1 MNQHPSHHLSRDQI
15 SKCLIG
21 DGTPQETQHVGNCA
35 VCSAELARLESS
47 FSQFRGTVRQWSDR
61 HWSDRVG
68 GIAQSNWQ
76 PKEGSV
82 VNFDNHLERLLVP
95 ASIELPWYKGIV
107 LSVKELINPPKLP
120 PLEVTSK
127 PVKLASLKGLYGGH
141 ETTAGLSSVILHV
154 AAVALLLFVGTLK
167 PVQNAMK
174 EFVPLFAPDLKPLQ
188 PKPKP
193 EQSKGG
199 GGSPQKTEVTKGE
212 LPKVAPKSFV
222 PPIRTVE
229 DPKLALTPTIIAPD
243 LPNINAPNYGDPLG
257 RLGIPSAGNGIG
269 TGIGS
274 GRGPGVGP
282 GSGGGFGGGAYKIG
296 GGVSAPVPVFR
307 PEPEYSEEAR
317 KAKWQGA
324 VLLQLVVDENGV
336 PQEIK
341 VVRSLGLGL
350 DQKAIEAVQKWR
362 FKPGLKDGKPVPV
375 SANIEV
381 NFRLL

>member
-1 MNQHPSHHLSRDQI
+1 VSEQLSE
-15 SKCLIG
+15 KPVNVG
-21 DGTPQETQHVGNCA
+21 GGTPADDADIHLQH
-35 VCSAELARLESS
+35 
-47 FSQFRGTVRQWSDR
+47 F
-61 HWSDRVG
+61 
-68 GIAQSNWQ
+68 
-76 PKEGSV
+76 
-82 VNFDNHLERLLVP
+82 LVP
-95 ASIELPWYKGIV
+95 DTIELPWYKSIV
-107 LSVKELINPPKLP
+107 QGVKDLINPPKLP

-127 PVKLASLKGLYGGH
+127 PVDDLPSLKGLYGGH
-141 ETTAGLSSVILHV
+141 ETTAGVSSVVIHV
-154 AAVALLLFVGTLK
+154 AVVALLLFVGSLK
-167 PVQNAMK
+167 PVQKAMK
-174 EFVPLFAPDLKPLQ
+174 EFVPIFAPDLKPLQ

-199 GGSPQKTEVTKGE
+199 GGSPEKTEVTKGQ

-222 PPIRTVE
+222 PPIRPKE
-229 DPKLALTPTIIAPD
+229 DPKLALNPTIVAPD
-243 LPNINAPNYGDPLG
+243 LPNISSPNFGNPLA
-257 RLGIPSAGNGIG
+257 GIGMPSSGNGIG

-274 GRGPGVGP
+274 GKGPGVGP
-282 GSGGGFGGGAYKIG
+282 GSGGGFGGGAYRIG
-296 GGVSAPVPVFR
+296 GGVSAPVPIFR

>member
-1 MNQHPSHHLSRDQI
+1 VSEQLPEQRGNAGGKPPDDSDHHL
-15 SKCLIG
+15 
-21 DGTPQETQHVGNCA
+21 QH
-35 VCSAELARLESS
+35 
-47 FSQFRGTVRQWSDR
+47 
-61 HWSDRVG
+61 
-68 GIAQSNWQ
+68 
-76 PKEGSV
+76 
-82 VNFDNHLERLLVP
+82 LLVP
-95 ASIELPWYKGIV
+95 ASIELPWYKSIVRGVKDLINPPKLPPLEITSKPLDLGNPSADTDVHLQHFLVPASIELPWYKGVVQGI
-107 LSVKELINPPKLP
+107 KELINPPKLP
-120 PLEVTSK
+120 PLEVTSQ
-127 PVKLASLKGLYGGH
+127 PVDLPSLKGLYGGH
-141 ETTAGLSSVILHV
+141 ESMAGVGSLAIHV
-154 AAVALLLFVGTLK
+154 AVVALLLFVGSLK
-167 PVQNAMK
+167 PVQQAVK
-174 EFVPLFAPDLKPLQ
+174 EFVPIFAPDLKDYK

-193 EQSKGG
+193 DESKGG
-199 GGSPQKTEVTKGE
+199 GGSPQKTAATKGA
-212 LPKVAPKSFV
+212 LPKIAPKSFV
-222 PPIRTVE
+222 PPIQTVE
-229 DPKLALTPTIIAPD
+229 NPKLMVNPTIVAPE
-243 LPNINAPNYGDPLG
+243 LPNITASNYGDPLG
-257 RLGIPSAGNGIG
+257 KLGIPSGGNGIG

-362 FKPGLKDGKPVPV
+362 FKPGLKDGKAVPV

>member
-1 MNQHPSHHLSRDQI
+1 MNPHLARHLTREQI

-21 DGTPQETQHVGNCA
+21 DATPQETQHVRDCA
-35 VCSAELARLESS
+35 VCGEEVARLESS
-47 FSQFRGTVRQWSDR
+47 FSQFRGSIRRWSDQEEQLG
-61 HWSDRVG
+61 RVR
-68 GIAQSNWQ
+68 
-76 PKEGSV
+76 EV
-82 VNFDNHLERLLVP
+82 VTVNYENHLERLLIP
-95 ASIELPWYKGIV
+95 ASVDLPWYKGIV
-107 LSVKELINPPKLP
+107 ISVRELIHPPKLP

-141 ETTAGLSSVILHV
+141 ETTAGLGSVIAH
-154 AAVALLLFVGTLK
+154 AAVVALLLLAGTLK
-167 PVQNAMK
+167 PVQQAMK

-199 GGSPQKTEVTKGE
+199 GGSPQKTAETKGE
-212 LPKVAPKSFV
+212 LPKIAPKSFV
-222 PPIRTVE
+222 PPIRPQD
-229 DPKLALTPTIIAPD
+229 DPKLAVNPTIVAPEM
-243 LPNINAPNYGDPLG
+243 PNINSPNFGNPLAG
-257 RLGIPSAGNGIG
+257 VGIPSAGNGIG

-274 GRGPGVGP
+274 GKGPGVGP
-282 GSGGGFGGGAYKIG
+282 GSGGGFGGSVYKIG
-296 GGVSAPVPVFR
+296 GGVSAPVPVYR

-336 PQEIK
+336 PQDIK
-341 VVRSLGLGL
+341 VIRSLGLGL

-362 FKPGLKDGKPVPV
+362 FKPGQKDGKAVPV

>member
-1 MNQHPSHHLSRDQI
+1 VSEQLPEKPVNAGS
-15 SKCLIG
+15 
-21 DGTPQETQHVGNCA
+21 GTPPQD
-35 VCSAELARLESS
+35 
-47 FSQFRGTVRQWSDR
+47 SDVQL
-61 HWSDRVG
+61 H
-68 GIAQSNWQ
+68 
-76 PKEGSV
+76 
-82 VNFDNHLERLLVP
+82 LLVP

-107 LSVKELINPPKLP
+107 QGVKELINPPKLP
-120 PLEVTSK
+120 PLDITSKPMNFGASGEENDVHLQHFLVPESIELPWYKGIVQGIKELINPPKLPPLELTSK
-127 PVKLASLKGLYGGH
+127 PVDDLPSLKGLYGGH
-141 ETTAGLSSVILHV
+141 ESVAGLGSVAIHV
-154 AAVALLLFVGTLK
+154 AVVALLLFVGSLK
-167 PVQNAMK
+167 PVQKAMK
-174 EFVPLFAPDLKPLQ
+174 EFIPLVAPDLRPLQ

-212 LPKVAPKSFV
+212 LPKVAPKSFI
-222 PPIRTVE
+222 PPIQTVQ
-229 DPKLALTPTIIAPD
+229 DPKLTVTPTIIAPE
-243 LPNINAPNYGDPLG
+243 LPNITASNYGDPLG
-257 RLGIPSAGNGIG
+257 KLGIPSAGNGIG

-336 PQEIK
+336 PQDIK

>member
-1 MNQHPSHHLSRDQI
+1 MNPHLARHLTREQI
-15 SKCLIG
+15 SKCLMG
-21 DGTPQETQHVGNCA
+21 DATPQESQHVSSCS
-35 VCSAELARLESS
+35 VCGAEVARLVSS
-47 FSQFRGTVRQWSDR
+47 FAQFRGSVRRWSDQEEQL
-61 HWSDRVG
+61 SRVR
-68 GIAQSNWQ
+68 
-76 PKEGSV
+76 EV
-82 VNFDNHLERLLVP
+82 VTMNYENHLERLLIP
-95 ASIELPWYKGIV
+95 ASVDLPWYKGIV
-107 LSVKELINPPKLP
+107 ISVKELIHPPKLP

-141 ETTAGLSSVILHV
+141 ETTAGLGSVIVHV
-154 AAVALLLFVGTLK
+154 AVVALLLFAGTLK
-167 PVQNAMK
+167 PVQQAMK
-174 EFVPLFAPDLKPLQ
+174 EFVPIFAPDLRPLQ

-199 GGSPQKTEVTKGE
+199 GGSPQKTAESRGE

-222 PPIRTVE
+222 PPIRPQD
-229 DPKLALTPTIIAPD
+229 DPKLALNPTIVAPD
-243 LPNINAPNYGDPLG
+243 MPNINSANYGNPLAG
-257 RLGIPSAGNGIG
+257 VGIPSAGNGIG

-274 GRGPGVGP
+274 GKGPGVGP
-282 GSGGGFGGGAYKIG
+282 GSGGGSGGGAYKIG
-296 GGVSAPVPVFR
+296 GGVSAPVPVYR

-324 VLLQLVVDENGV
+324 VLLELVVDANGV
-336 PQEIK
+336 PQDIK

-362 FKPGLKDGKPVPV
+362 FKPGQKDGKAVPV

>member
-1 MNQHPSHHLSRDQI
+1 VSEQQLPEEPV
-15 SKCLIG
+15 IG
-21 DGTPQETQHVGNCA
+21 
-35 VCSAELARLESS
+35 
-47 FSQFRGTVRQWSDR
+47 
-61 HWSDRVG
+61 G
-68 GIAQSNWQ
+68 GRPPEAPGADAPHFLN
-76 PKEGSV
+76 
-82 VNFDNHLERLLVP
+82 P
-95 ASIELPWYKGIV
+95 ASLDLPWYKGIIQSIHEALHPPKQAPLEVTSKPLELETSLGAYNGEDPDDHLRHLLAPAAIELPWYKSIVQGI
-107 LSVKELINPPKLP
+107 KDLINPPKLP
-120 PLEVTSK
+120 PLEVTSQ
-127 PVKLASLKGLYGGH
+127 PVEMASLRGLYGGN
-141 ETTAGLSSVILHV
+141 ETTAGISSVIAHV
-154 AAVALLLFVGTLK
+154 AVVALLLFVGSLK
-167 PVQNAMK
+167 PVQKAVK
-174 EFVPLFAPDLKPLQ
+174 EFIPIFAPPLKDFQ

-199 GGSPQKTEVTKGE
+199 GGSPQKLAATKGE
-212 LPKVAPKSFV
+212 LPKVAPKSFI

-229 DPKLALTPTIIAPD
+229 NPKIALTPTIVAPE
-243 LPNINAPNYGDPLG
+243 LPNITANNYGDPLG
-257 RLGIPSAGNGIG
+257 KLGIPSVGNGIG

-274 GRGPGVGP
+274 GKGPGVGP

-324 VLLQLVVDENGV
+324 VLLSLVVDENGV

-362 FKPGLKDGKPVPV
+362 FKPGLKDGKAVPV

>member
-1 MNQHPSHHLSRDQI
+1 MNPHLARHLTREQI

-21 DGTPQETQHVGNCA
+21 DAMPQESEHVSSCA
-35 VCSAELARLESS
+35 VCRAEIARLESS
-47 FSQFRGTVRQWSDR
+47 FSQFRGSIRRWSDQEEQL
-61 HWSDRVG
+61 SRVR
-68 GIAQSNWQ
+68 
-76 PKEGSV
+76 EV
-82 VNFDNHLERLLVP
+82 VTMNYENHLERLLIP
-95 ASIELPWYKGIV
+95 ASVDLPWYKGIV
-107 LSVKELINPPKLP
+107 ISVKELIHPPKLP

-141 ETTAGLSSVILHV
+141 ETTVGLGSVIVHV
-154 AAVALLLFVGTLK
+154 AVVALLLFAGTLK
-167 PVQNAMK
+167 PVQQAMK
-174 EFVPLFAPDLKPLQ
+174 EFVPIFAPDLRPLQ

-199 GGSPQKTEVTKGE
+199 GGSPQKTAETNGE

-222 PPIRTVE
+222 PLIRPQD
-229 DPKLALTPTIIAPD
+229 DPKLALNPTIVAPD
-243 LPNINAPNYGDPLG
+243 MPNINSPNYGNPLAG
-257 RLGIPSAGNGIG
+257 IGIPSAGIGIG

-274 GRGPGVGP
+274 GKGPGVGP

-296 GGVSAPVPVFR
+296 GGVSAPVPVYR

-336 PQEIK
+336 PQDIK
-341 VVRSLGLGL
+341 VIRSLGLGL

-362 FKPGLKDGKPVPV
+362 FKPGQKDGKAVPV

>member
-1 MNQHPSHHLSRDQI
+1 MSEQLPEKPANAGS
-15 SKCLIG
+15 
-21 DGTPQETQHVGNCA
+21 GTPPDD
-35 VCSAELARLESS
+35 L
-47 FSQFRGTVRQWSDR
+47 
-61 HWSDRVG
+61 
-68 GIAQSNWQ
+68 
-76 PKEGSV
+76 K
-82 VNFDNHLERLLVP
+82 LLVP

-107 LSVKELINPPKLP
+107 QGIRELIHPPKLPPLEVTSKPMDLEHPSADTDVHLQHFLVPASIELPWYKGVIQGIKELIHPPKLP

-127 PVKLASLKGLYGGH
+127 PVDLPSLKGLYGGH
-141 ETTAGLSSVILHV
+141 ESMAGLGSVVIHV
-154 AAVALLLFVGTLK
+154 AVVALLLFIGSLK
-167 PVQNAMK
+167 PVQQAIK
-174 EFVPLFAPDLKPLQ
+174 EFIPLTAPDLKPYQ

-199 GGSPQKTEVTKGE
+199 GGSPQKTAATKGA

-222 PPIRTVE
+222 PPIQTVE
-229 DPKLALTPTIIAPD
+229 NPKLTVTPTIVAPD
-243 LPNINAPNYGDPLG
+243 LPNITASNYGDPLG
-257 RLGIPSAGNGIG
+257 KLGIPSGGNGIG

-296 GGVSAPVPVFR
+296 GGVSAPVAIVN

-317 KAKWQGA
+317 TAKWQGA
-324 VLLQLVVDENGV
+324 VLLSLVVDENGV
-336 PQEIK
+336 PQDIK
-341 VVRSLGLGL
+341 VVKSLGLGL

>member
-1 MNQHPSHHLSRDQI
+1 MNPHLARHLTREQI

-21 DGTPQETQHVGNCA
+21 DATRQETQHVRDCA
-35 VCSAELARLESS
+35 VCGEEVARLESS
-47 FSQFRGTVRQWSDR
+47 FSQFRGSIRRWSDQEEQL
-61 HWSDRVG
+61 SRVR
-68 GIAQSNWQ
+68 
-76 PKEGSV
+76 EV
-82 VNFDNHLERLLVP
+82 VTVNYENHLERLLIP
-95 ASIELPWYKGIV
+95 ASVDLPWYKGIV
-107 LSVKELINPPKLP
+107 ISVRELIHPPKLP

-141 ETTAGLSSVILHV
+141 ETTAGLGSVIAHV
-154 AAVALLLFVGTLK
+154 AVVALLLLAGTLK
-167 PVQNAMK
+167 PVQQAMK

-222 PPIRTVE
+222 PPIRPQD
-229 DPKLALTPTIIAPD
+229 DPKLAVNPTIVAPEM
-243 LPNINAPNYGDPLG
+243 PNINSPNFGNPLAG
-257 RLGIPSAGNGIG
+257 VGIPSAGNGIG

-274 GRGPGVGP
+274 GKGPGVGP
-282 GSGGGFGGGAYKIG
+282 GSGGGFGGSVYKIG
-296 GGVSAPVPVFR
+296 GGVSAPVPVYR

-336 PQEIK
+336 PQDIK
-341 VVRSLGLGL
+341 VIRSLGLGL

-362 FKPGLKDGKPVPV
+362 FKPGQKDGKAVPV

>member
-1 MNQHPSHHLSRDQI
+1 VSEQPLDERVDANGGKPPDDSNYRLNL
-15 SKCLIG
+15 LI
-21 DGTPQETQHVGNCA
+21 
-35 VCSAELARLESS
+35 
-47 FSQFRGTVRQWSDR
+47 
-61 HWSDRVG
+61 
-68 GIAQSNWQ
+68 
-76 PKEGSV
+76 
-82 VNFDNHLERLLVP
+82 P
-95 ASIELPWYKGIV
+95 ASIELPWYKGIIQGI
-107 LSVKELINPPKLP
+107 KEAINPPKLP
-120 PLEVTSK
+120 PLELTSKPLDIQTSMSTYDGQDPDDHLRHLLAPAAIELPWYKSIGQGIKDLIRPPKLPPLELTSK
-127 PVKLASLKGLYGGH
+127 PVELASLKGLYGGH
-141 ETTAGLSSVILHV
+141 ETTAGLGSVVVHIV
-154 AAVALLLFVGTLK
+154 VVALLLFVGTLK
-167 PVQNAMK
+167 PVQKAIK
-174 EFVPLFAPDLKPLQ
+174 EFIPLIAPDLKPLQ

-199 GGSPQKTEVTKGE
+199 GGSPQKTAVTKGE

-222 PPIRTVE
+222 PPIRPVD
-229 DPKLALTPTIIAPD
+229 DPKLAVNPTIVAPE
-243 LPNINAPNYGDPLG
+243 LPNITANNFGDPLG
-257 RLGIPSAGNGIG
+257 RMGIPSAGNGIG

-324 VLLQLVVDENGV
+324 VMLSLVVDENGV
-336 PQEIK
+336 PQDIK

-362 FKPGLKDGKPVPV
+362 FKPGLKDGKAVPV
-375 SANIEV
+375 TANIEV

>member
-1 MNQHPSHHLSRDQI
+1 VSEQLPEKPVNGSGGPPPPDLKLFVPALIGLPWYKGIVQGIKELINPPKLPPLEITSKPLDLAHPSADTDVHL
-15 SKCLIG
+15 
-21 DGTPQETQHVGNCA
+21 QH
-35 VCSAELARLESS
+35 
-47 FSQFRGTVRQWSDR
+47 FM
-61 HWSDRVG
+61 
-68 GIAQSNWQ
+68 
-76 PKEGSV
+76 
-82 VNFDNHLERLLVP
+82 VP
-95 ASIELPWYKGIV
+95 ASIELPWYKGIIQGI
-107 LSVKELINPPKLP
+107 KEMINPPKLP
-120 PLEVTSK
+120 PLEITSK
-127 PVKLASLKGLYGGH
+127 PVDLPSLKGLYGGH
-141 ETTAGLSSVILHV
+141 ESMAGIGSVLIH
-154 AAVALLLFVGTLK
+154 AAVIALLLFVGTLK
-167 PVQNAMK
+167 PVQKAVK
-174 EFVPLFAPDLKPLQ
+174 EFIPIFAPDLKPLQ

-193 EQSKGG
+193 EESKGG
-199 GGSPQKTEVTKGE
+199 GGSPQKTEVTKGQ

-222 PPIRTVE
+222 PPIRPKD
-229 DPKLALTPTIIAPD
+229 DPKLAMNPTIVAPD
-243 LPNINAPNYGDPLG
+243 LPNIQSNNFGNPLAG
-257 RLGIPSAGNGIG
+257 LGIPSAGNGIG

-296 GGVSAPVPVFR
+296 GGVSAPVPIFR

-362 FKPGLKDGKPVPV
+362 FKPGLKDGKAVPV